1 MDALASTKKK
11 REVDMLG
18 SSQDWSSIRRSA
30 FELVV
35 GFVLCIFVVALLFYE
50 IVIMESTC
58 GERSSVEMIQFLLLL
73 SSSLTFFN
81 LAVSR
86 ADLSGGLFLIGAFV
100 LCMAIRELDWITDR
114 IPYLSWAHL
123 VTLVLIAAL
132 WIAYRN
138 KETVVHG
145 LAVFSE
151 SRASVW
157 MIIGLLCV
165 LVFSRLFGSKH
176 IWYNLWDADR
186 VRVLKNVVEEGL
198 ELFGYA
204 LMMTASILFRN
215 ESRRTLRIQSTA
227 RPTSKK

>member
-1 MDALASTKKK
+1 
-11 REVDMLG
+11 MLG
-18 SSQDWSSIRRSA
+18 SSQDWSSIRRLA
-30 FELVV
+30 IEFTI
-35 GFVLCIFVVALLFYE
+35 GFFLCVAVTGLLFYE
-50 IVIMESTC
+50 VVVMESTC
-58 GERSSVEMIQFLLLL
+58 GEESSVEMIQFLLLL
-73 SSSLTFFN
+73 SSSLIFLN

-86 ADLSGGLFLIGAFV
+86 VDLSGGLFLIGAFI

-114 IPYLSWAHL
+114 IPYLSWSHL
-123 VTLVLIAAL
+123 VTLVFLTAL

-198 ELFGYA
+198 ELFGYG
-204 LMMTASILFRN
+204 LMTTAAILFRN
-215 ESRRTLRIQSTA
+215 ECRHARKIQ
-227 RPTSKK
+227 